1 VRRLSRILALSL
13 AGLAAGPAAAASG
26 AVTLELDPST
36 ALVGST
42 VRFTGSVTPVGVTR
56 VEIFRRTGSGLSLLV
71 GGDSHAD
78 GSYRLRA
85 RVRSPGQI
93 VARAAGDESAPV
105 ELRIRP
111 VLSAQIDGAA
121 ILGGSLTLRGR
132 VRPAGAGTLT
142 LTVRGN
148 RRAVSLAAGG
158 RFRALLPTRRPGRLR
173 VSLELDPA
181 AGYAAARRG
190 LVKRIRA
197 PLLSSGSRGRA
208 VRFLEQRLEEL
219 RYVVRGVDRHFGSD
233 TRDAV
238 YAFQKIKGLPRNGVV
253 GPRVWRRLLS
263 AHVPKAAVPRG
274 THIEVDKSKQALFE
288 VRRGKVVRVVHVS
301 TGATGNTP
309 LGRWRVY
316 RKTSGFNVL
325 HMYYSLYFH
334 RGFAIH
340 GYASVPPFP
349 ASHGCVRVP
358 LWYARGL
365 YSRWDLGTPVY
376 VFS

>member
-1 VRRLSRILALSL
+1 
-13 AGLAAGPAAAASG
+13 
-26 AVTLELDPST
+26 
-36 ALVGST
+36 
-42 VRFTGSVTPVGVTR
+42 
-56 VEIFRRTGSGLSLLV
+56 
-71 GGDSHAD
+71 
-78 GSYRLRA
+78 
-85 RVRSPGQI
+85 
-93 VARAAGDESAPV
+93 
-105 ELRIRP
+105 
-111 VLSAQIDGAA
+111 
-121 ILGGSLTLRGR
+121 
-132 VRPAGAGTLT
+132 
-142 LTVRGN
+142 
-148 RRAVSLAAGG
+148 
-158 RFRALLPTRRPGRLR
+158 
-173 VSLELDPA
+173 VSLELEPA
-181 AGYAAARRG
+181 AGYLAVRRG
-190 LVKRIRA
+190 LTKRIQA
-197 PLLSSGSRGRA
+197 PLLRSGSRGRA

-253 GPRVWRRLLS
+253 GPRVWRRLLN
-263 AHVPKAAVPRG
+263 AHIPKAAVPRG

-288 VRRGKVVRVVHVS
+288 VRKGKVVRVVHVS

-316 RKTSGFNVL
+316 RKTAGFNVL

-365 YSRWDLGTPVY
+365 YSRWELGTPVY